1 MSVLSPVIGGTRRL
15 VGHVGQYG
23 LLLGPVRR
31 ALIEPAAAASDE
43 ALRLLLCYYGKRL
56 WQAGL
61 IAGKCG
67 NLSARLHS
75 RNAVYITPR
84 AANKSHLAAPDIR
97 LVQLDAAPESL
108 SRVSVEFPMHRA
120 CYLADSNVAAV
131 IHTHAPSLTALGIR
145 DLDIDELLPEAA
157 GSLGEVARI
166 PYLPSGSREL
176 AEAVG
181 RAVAGGAGLLLL
193 RRHGAVSVGRTL
205 TEAYERMEFGELTA
219 RTALLAT
226 ENGACAAL

>member
-15 VGHVGQYG
+15 VGHMGQYG

-61 IAGKCG
+61 IAGTCG
-67 NLSARLHS
+67 NLSARL
-75 RNAVYITPR
+75 RNRKAIYITPR
-84 AANKSHLAAPDIR
+84 AANKAHLATPDIR
-97 LVQLDAAPESL
+97 LVPLDADPTKLAG
-108 SRVSVEFPMHRA
+108 VSVEFPMHRA
-120 CYLADSNVAAV
+120 CYLADPGVGAV

-145 DLDIDELLPEAA
+145 GLTFDDLLPEAA
-157 GSLGEVARI
+157 ESLGDVARI
-166 PYLPSGSREL
+166 PYLPSGSSEL
-176 AEAVG
+176 AETVSEAVTS
-181 RAVAGGAGLLLL
+181 GARLVLLE
-193 RRHGAVSVGRTL
+193 RHGAVSVGRTL

-219 RTALLAT
+219 RTALLAA
-226 ENGACAAL
+226 GDGSCASP